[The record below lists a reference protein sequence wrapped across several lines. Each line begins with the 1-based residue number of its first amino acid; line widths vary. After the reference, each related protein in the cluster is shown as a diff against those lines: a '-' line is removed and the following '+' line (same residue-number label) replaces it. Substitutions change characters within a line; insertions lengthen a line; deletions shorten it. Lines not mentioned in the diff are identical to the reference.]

1 MERLNNFFQDD
12 EFFRNHD
19 AQKIEKPGGVHIDL
33 HLGAFEVK
41 PLGPNKIHYRALAHA
56 NPNFGWV
63 PDSVINFAIRKVIIQ
78 TCSRFLIFLG
88 IRIYF

>member
-63 PDSVINFAIRKVIIQ
+63 PDSVINFAIRKVSKTKF
-78 TCSRFLIFLG
+78 TC
-88 IRIYF
+88 